1 MTLMIYLVGC
11 LIGLAIS
18 AALIFYSYKEYDE
31 VTLGHLVVA
40 VLLTATSWVGIFM
53 ALIIVVID
61 NWFQPVIKKKKKQ
74 SDNGTVGAEG
84 KTY

>member
-18 AALIFYSYKEYDE
+18 ATLIFYSYKEFDE
-31 VTLGHLVVA
+31 VTLGLLVVA
-40 VLLTATSWVGIFM
+40 VLLTATSWVGFFM
-53 ALIIVVID
+53 ALIFVVID

-84 KTY
+84 KTD